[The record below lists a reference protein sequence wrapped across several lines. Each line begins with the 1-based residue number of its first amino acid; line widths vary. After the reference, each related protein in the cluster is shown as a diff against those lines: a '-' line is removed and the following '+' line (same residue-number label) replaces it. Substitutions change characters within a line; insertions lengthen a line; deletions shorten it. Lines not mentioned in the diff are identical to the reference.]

1 LQPIILSGIEDR
13 NANVANSSDS
23 FRGVARGFVWLG
35 DGDADRAGWD
45 FALELERAAILMLLP
60 SPRFGFG
67 FSEARLLPTVLFVF
81 IETIANVLV
90 YAFLFSAPVA
100 LIVGIRALASG
111 RSRNGSSNC
120 PLIARR

>member
-1 LQPIILSGIEDR
+1 MRMWRTHPIRFAALLGALFGLAMAMLIELGGILHW
-13 NANVANSSDS
+13 NSS
-23 FRGVARGFVWLG
+23 
-35 DGDADRAGWD
+35 
-45 FALELERAAILMLLP
+45 AAILMLLP

-111 RSRNGSSNC
+111 R
-120 PLIARR
+120 